1 MRLNVIAISIE
12 DPADHVVAA
21 VLSELLNMTFG
32 DGELTPPPPPH
43 EGIDGATPRAGTAP
57 PSPSLASTPP
67 AAGDNWSGATPTR
80 AAAVRAGSPDPSH
93 AEAQRTRRD
102 PVRSIS
108 SAVSAPQC
116 DTGSE
121 RQRKPGMLATEQE
134 RKHFQN
140 MHGAAVKAEPRIIN
154 SGQVKAALLAI
165 KPGDELVVSPPP
177 RKTNGIQKMINE
189 MRRAGTIDKRVCVEQ
204 DRETRTVRIAWYEDD
219 DDAPT

>member
-32 DGELTPPPPPH
+32 DGELTPPPPLH
-43 EGIDGATPRAGTAP
+43 EGIDGATPRAGTAS
-57 PSPSLASTPP
+57 PSPSLAPTPP
-67 AAGDNWSGATPTR
+67 AAGDLGSGETPTR
-80 AAAVRAGSPDPSH
+80 AAAVRAEAKTPAAPS
-93 AEAQRTRRD
+93 ATA
-102 PVRSIS
+102 
-108 SAVSAPQC
+108 
-116 DTGSE
+116 
-121 RQRKPGMLATEQE
+121 RKAGMLATEEEQ
-134 RKHFQN
+134 RHFRN
-140 MHGAAVKAEPRIIN
+140 MHGGGVKAEPRVIN